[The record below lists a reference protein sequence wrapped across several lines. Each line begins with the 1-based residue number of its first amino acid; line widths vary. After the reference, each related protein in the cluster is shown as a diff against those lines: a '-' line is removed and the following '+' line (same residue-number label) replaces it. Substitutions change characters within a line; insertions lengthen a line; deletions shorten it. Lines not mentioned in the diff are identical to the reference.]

1 MALSGEIEDA
11 KSQILL
17 LKAKLMGLAE

>member
-1 MALSGEIEDA
+1 MALRGEIEDA